1 MGEME
6 STHPALCCS
15 SGLIMVSAI
24 LNPSVGYSSGCKGS
38 GRRRWYKREERRCL
52 EKVEDVEENVEFR
65 RGMINSSERAA
76 ATAQRGRSGGW
87 NGVIP
92 TSVSATASYP
102 KPTTV
107 LRLAVQ
113 AGGVLHVFARTPPE
127 LQGVWGT

>member
-1 MGEME
+1 ME

-92 TSVSATASYP
+92 TSLLAPLPATQSPPQCSDSRYRCTA
-102 KPTTV
+102 
-107 LRLAVQ
+107 R
-113 AGGVLHVFARTPPE
+113 FARTPE
-127 LQGVWGT
+127 LQGVWGLNNNNDS